1 MRFSRTGGDRYVDL
15 LIGVDNPE
23 LHFSRVDIRGESGG
37 PVARLG
43 LLGWTCI
50 GSLDHGDT
58 SASRSHVVRT
68 LFSRDSSSSGCCDIN
83 QSIRR
88 FWEIETYGSEGNDI
102 RICTEEEQ
110 LAMKKVKQSVT
121 YNRSTCRYKV
131 GVPWKEDRPTLP
143 DNREATFSRLR
154 NTERKLKKD
163 QFIEAEYRET
173 IKTYIEK
180 GHLRHVSF
188 NEPPPAEVWYLP
200 HFPVVRMNKTTTKV
214 RIVFDCSDKYD
225 GISLNDVIYAGPKL
239 QRELIDVLIRFRRN
253 PVAFACDIK
262 EMYLQVE
269 IAKSDRSKFRILW
282 RDLDE
287 AREPEVY
294 EFNRVVFGKNSAP
307 VESQFV
313 AQENARRHQE
323 QFPKAS
329 RDSAKVRIYGRFN

>member
-143 DNREATFSRLR
+143 DNREAAFSRLR

-188 NEPPPAEVWYLP
+188 KEPPPAEVWYLP

-329 RDSAKVRIYGRFN
+329 RDSAKVHIYGRFN